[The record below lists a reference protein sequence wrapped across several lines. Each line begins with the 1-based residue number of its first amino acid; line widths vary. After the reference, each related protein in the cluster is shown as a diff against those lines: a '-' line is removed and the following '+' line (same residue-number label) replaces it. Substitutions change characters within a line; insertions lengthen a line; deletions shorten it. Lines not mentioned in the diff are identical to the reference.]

1 MSLIKLLSV
10 SRSFVG
16 GANQGGRYRMAEQAM
31 LPKFAPV
38 GRPISLSPKG
48 NLQPPATESNSDW
61 QEPKSARARIATS
74 RAAPALES
82 TTKKALSFTTR
93 GSDTTA
99 LSQSGPKTCPNTV
112 PLSTNWFRLR
122 KNPFT
127 YQSTGGTVSQIP
139 VQAELSLDSV
149 RPVRN
154 DLIDADLEVV
164 AAKLEA
170 PSVESR
176 KPDGRRW
183 FKPSLT
189 GFAWSRLTA
198 RWFGSER
205 VRA

>member
-16 GANQGGRYRMAEQAM
+16 GTNQGGRYRMAEQAM

-48 NLQPPATESNSDW
+48 NLQSPASVSSSDG
-61 QEPKSARARIATS
+61 EELKVAGAGIVAS
-74 RAAPALES
+74 RPAPRLES
-82 TTKKALSFTTR
+82 TATKNLAFKAR
-93 GSDTTA
+93 VSDTA
-99 LSQSGPKTCPNTV
+99 ARSQSAIKTCPNTV
-112 PLSTNWFRLR
+112 PVSTNWFRLR
-122 KNPFT
+122 KNPFIH
-127 YQSTGGTVSQIP
+127 QPTGGTVSPVP

-149 RPVRN
+149 KPVRN

-164 AAKLEA
+164 AAKPAA
-170 PSVESR
+170 PSAESR
-176 KPDGRRW
+176 KPDRRRW
-183 FKPSLT
+183 FKPPAP
-189 GFAWSRLTA
+189 GFALSRLTA